1 MILMIDNY
9 DSFTY
14 NVYQYI
20 GSLYPQI
27 QVVRNDE
34 ITIEEIKNLQNLETL
49 VISPGPGYPDSAGIS
64 KDVIKTFGKDIP
76 ILGICLSGDWR
87 SIWWKSC
94 SSKRIDAW
102 KNERD
107 HNR

>member
-20 GSLYPQI
+20 GYLYPQI

-34 ITIEEIKNLQNLETL
+34 ITVDEIKKLAPYLRDLLRT
-49 VISPGPGYPDSAGIS
+49 
-64 KDVIKTFGKDIP
+64 
-76 ILGICLSGDWR
+76 SGDRR
-87 SIWWKSC
+87 SIWRKSC

-102 KNERD
+102 KNE
-107 HNR
+107 